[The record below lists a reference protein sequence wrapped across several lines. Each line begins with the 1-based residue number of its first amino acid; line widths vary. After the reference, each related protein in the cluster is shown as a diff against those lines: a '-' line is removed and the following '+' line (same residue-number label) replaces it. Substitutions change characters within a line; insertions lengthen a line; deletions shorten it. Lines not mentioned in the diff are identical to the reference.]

1 MRPLV
6 WRRRLGSDQEDLP
19 DEAGVTKSGGDR
31 IPGGTAADDY
41 DSRRVS
47 SRSRLSD
54 QAR

>member
-1 MRPLV
+1 MGPLV
-6 WRRRLGSDQEDLP
+6 WRHRLGPDQKDLAI
-19 DEAGVTKSGGDR
+19 EAGVTQSGGDG

-41 DSRRVS
+41 GSRRVS